1 MQDQPIKSPISI
13 AARIFWFCIFPHVV
27 VICSL
32 GLAGLLVYVNLKQQ
46 TSTPDDG
53 FKGIILI
60 FFAPYALVICAFVA
74 AVVSITSFALS
85 FIRWRSR
92 IFASVMGLAFLIF
105 ANVAGLSAIAL
116 LIYSQTK

>member
-1 MQDQPIKSPISI
+1 MQDQPLKSPLSI
-13 AARIFWFCIFPHVV
+13 AARIFWFCIF
-27 VICSL
+27 L
-32 GLAGLLVYVNLKQQ
+32 
-46 TSTPDDG
+46 
-53 FKGIILI
+53 
-60 FFAPYALVICAFVA
+60 APYAIVICAVVA

-116 LIYSQTK
+116 PIYSETK